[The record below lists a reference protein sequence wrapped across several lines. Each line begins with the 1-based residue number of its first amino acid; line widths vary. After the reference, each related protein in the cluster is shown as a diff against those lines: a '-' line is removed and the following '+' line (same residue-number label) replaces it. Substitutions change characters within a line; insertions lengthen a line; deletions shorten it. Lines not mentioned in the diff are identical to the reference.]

1 MVDGGRVEDHIP
13 LPGWLQTLSEAQ
25 EAGLGSAALLLAT
38 AASLT
43 LANSA
48 GTAAGWLRLWER
60 PLGPAIGGH
69 ALSLRAWI
77 NEGLMAVFF
86 FIVGLE
92 MKIEMRVG
100 SLASMRKAALPCIAA
115 LGGMLV
121 PMAVYFGVVS
131 ICFSGGSLAALT
143 VPMATDIAF
152 AMAVYGLFR
161 KRMPPSASAFLL
173 TLATVDDLGAARW
186 RRAGRATS
194 RDSQVAIRPLL
205 SGAILV
211 LATCFASNV
220 SLPFLAAAAAVT
232 AGLAAFGRT
241 GSSDLKAFAAG
252 GAALWYFARRMMLR
266 TCKRAT

>member
-1 MVDGGRVEDHIP
+1 MPPCVCLLYAIWAVAVSDSSGRLLPARVPLRRALPLCAAGGPQMDGAPGAAMQASIAEVAVEAPMVDGGRVEDHIP

-152 AMAVYGLFR
+152 AMAVYGAIQPR
-161 KRMPPSASAFLL
+161 S
-173 TLATVDDLGAARW
+173 
-186 RRAGRATS
+186 S
-194 RDSQVAIRPLL
+194 RDPAEFCRKMTRL
-205 SGAILV
+205 SGAS
-211 LATCFASNV
+211 AST
-220 SLPFLAAAAAVT
+220 LT
-232 AGLAAFGRT
+232 HI
-241 GSSDLKAFAAG
+241 
-252 GAALWYFARRMMLR
+252 
-266 TCKRAT
+266 